1 MVASDVLPTQ
11 KAGPHHEEADS
22 CILEEQLQGP
32 QPLTGRTHK
41 NPCVS
46 ISSKKHLSSQH
57 ICAHH
62 THAYIFTNTH
72 MLYTA
77 QHMVLVHTPTHHMH
91 MFAHIYAH
99 MHALV
104 HAHEYIQ
111 MLTNVHIHTHVHT
124 DMHWTHTHIHTC
136 HHSAGEW
143 ERKGRG
149 RKNTKDRHKI
159 V

>member
-11 KAGPHHEEADS
+11 QVGPHHEEADG

-46 ISSKKHLSSQH
+46 ISSQKHFHLSTYV
-57 ICAHH
+57 H
-62 THAYIFTNTH
+62 TTH
-72 MLYTA
+72 MHTYSPTHIYIYTA

-111 MLTNVHIHTHVHT
+111 MPTHIYIHTCVRTYIHVDTHIHTHATTV
-124 DMHWTHTHIHTC
+124 
-136 HHSAGEW
+136 
-143 ERKGRG
+143 
-149 RKNTKDRHKI
+149 
-159 V
+159 